1 MATIGRAA
9 RHARHARHV
18 TLLLPQ
24 VTLGHELP
32 RVTYLNTQTLPWII
46 TLTFLAVVLPVVTY
60 FFLQPRKPQPK
71 PLPTDWALSA
81 RPVFSADERRVY
93 RLLREAL
100 PHHIVLSKLPLVRFC
115 QPTDAAEVR
124 YWYDLLGTSHVSFAI
139 CSANGRVLAAID
151 LDTDRGASRRAMQ
164 IKQSVLAACRVRYLR
179 CPVDHLPS
187 AAEVQLLVPQSGT
200 APRGPQA
207 APTLSKARDNLSSSV
222 ANRRA
227 ERTALWQDSAFFQDS
242 FFAPDSRLDGFG
254 STEFG
259 SLTSLTGRPVPGS
272 SSASSNPNT
281 ARGNKQRVVIP
292 PEVPNSAAGR
302 DEDNGPPTTPGP
314 PHTRH

>member
-1 MATIGRAA
+1 M
-9 RHARHARHV
+9 
-18 TLLLPQ
+18 
-24 VTLGHELP
+24 
-32 RVTYLNTQTLPWII
+32 QTLPWII
-46 TLTFLAVVLPVVTY
+46 VLAALAVVLPALTY
-60 FFLQPRKPQPK
+60 LALMRPQKAKPK

-115 QPTDAAEVR
+115 QPTDSAEVR
-124 YWYDLLGTSHVSFAI
+124 YWYELLGNSHVSFAI

-151 LDTDRGASRRAMQ
+151 LDTDRGASRRTMQ
-164 IKQSVLAACRVRYLR
+164 IKQSVLTACRVRYLR

-207 APTLSKARDNLSSSV
+207 ATTLSKTRENLSSAV
-222 ANRRA
+222 ASRRA

-254 STEFG
+254 GTEFG
-259 SLTSLTGRPVPGS
+259 SLTAMKGRSV
-272 SSASSNPNT
+272 
-281 ARGNKQRVVIP
+281 AR
-292 PEVPNSAAGR
+292 SAAPSDTDSSEAAR
-302 DEDNGPPTTPGP
+302 VASQRAVNPVELPSDLPPDPTNLPTA
-314 PHTRH
+314 TRH